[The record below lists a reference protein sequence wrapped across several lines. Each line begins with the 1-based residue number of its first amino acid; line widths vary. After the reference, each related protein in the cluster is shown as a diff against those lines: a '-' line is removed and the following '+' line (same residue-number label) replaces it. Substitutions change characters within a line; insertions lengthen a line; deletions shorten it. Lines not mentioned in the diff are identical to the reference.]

1 MEKRQQRNNQRTMA
15 MNLEQLTENRV
26 EEALIKLSS
35 TDESHAAWAGQVKY
49 LEEGLKQAKSHSFLL
64 ADGTVAE
71 REAKALSSDKYAQ
84 AVLAWTEALKQ
95 FKKIDNER
103 NHEMRI
109 IDIWRTLSSNRRQ
122 GNM

>member
-1 MEKRQQRNNQRTMA
+1 

-49 LEEGLKQAKSHSFLL
+49 LEEGLKQAKSHAFLL
-64 ADGTVAE
+64 AEGTVAE
-71 REAKALSSDKYAQ
+71 REATALSSVKYAE
-84 AVLAWTEALKQ
+84 AVKAYADA
-95 FKKIDNER
+95 FKNFKTLDNQR

>member
-1 MEKRQQRNNQRTMA
+1 ME

-26 EEALIKLSS
+26 EEALKKLSS

-49 LEEGLKQAKSHSFLL
+49 LEEGLKQAKAHSFLL

-71 REAKALSSDKYAQ
+71 REAKAVASLKYDEA
-84 AVLAWTEALKQ
+84 LIAWTNAFKT
-95 FKKIDNER
+95 FKKLDNER

-122 GNM
+122 GNV

>member
-1 MEKRQQRNNQRTMA
+1 

-35 TDESHAAWAGQVKY
+35 TDKLHSELEGQVKY
-49 LEEGLKQAKSHSFLL
+49 LTEGIKQAKAHSFLL
-64 ADGTVAE
+64 SEGGVSE
-71 REAKALSSDKYAQ
+71 REQKAIASDKYAQ
-84 AVLAWTEALKQ
+84 ALNAHLEAYVQ

-103 NHEMRI
+103 QHEQRI

-122 GNM
+122 GAI

>member
-1 MEKRQQRNNQRTMA
+1 
-15 MNLEQLTENRV
+15 MNLEQLNENRI
-26 EEALIKLSS
+26 EQALTKLSNS
-35 TDESHAAWAGQVKY
+35 DDDHAAWAGQVKY

-64 ADGTVAE
+64 AEGTVAE
-71 REAKALSSDKYAQ
+71 REAKALSSVKYAE
-84 AVLAWTEALKQ
+84 AVTAWTEALKA

>member
-1 MEKRQQRNNQRTMA
+1 

-26 EEALIKLSS
+26 EEALIFLSD
-35 TDESHAAWAGQVKY
+35 TDESHATWAGQVKY
-49 LEEGLKQAKSHSFLL
+49 LEEGLKQAKAHSFLL

-71 REAKALSSDKYAQ
+71 REAKAIASLKYDEAVQ
-84 AVLAWTEALKQ
+84 AYTKAFVQ

-103 NHEMRI
+103 NHEIRI

>member
-1 MEKRQQRNNQRTMA
+1 

-26 EEALIKLSS
+26 EEALIKLSGS
-35 TDESHAAWAGQVKY
+35 DENHAAWAGQVKY
-49 LEEGLKQAKSHSFLL
+49 LEEGLKQAKSHAFLL
-64 ADGTVAE
+64 AEGTVAE
-71 REAKALSSDKYAQ
+71 REAKALSSQSYSS
-84 AVLAWTEALKQ
+84 AVFAWTEALKH

-122 GNM
+122 GNIS

>member
-1 MEKRQQRNNQRTMA
+1 
-15 MNLEQLTENRV
+15 MNLEQLNENRI

-35 TDESHAAWAGQVKY
+35 TDQSHAALGGQVKY

-64 ADGTVAE
+64 AEGTVAE
-71 REAKALSSDKYAQ
+71 REAKALSSVKYAE
-84 AVLAWTEALKQ
+84 AVTAWTNALKE
-95 FKKIDNER
+95 FKRIDNER

>member
-1 MEKRQQRNNQRTMA
+1 MAKRKPRNSQRDVA

-49 LEEGLKQAKSHSFLL
+49 LEEGLKQAKSHAFLL
-64 ADGTVAE
+64 AEGTVAE

-84 AVLAWTEALKQ
+84 AVLAWTEALKA

-103 NHEMRI
+103 NHEMRV

-122 GNM
+122 GNV